1 MVDESL
7 RLLAARELLHF
18 VGPAALVSAAAD
30 ALGQGVDSPSIRQLA
45 GMDSGEGD
53 DVRAVFDTALREL
66 GIEKPSP
73 REATM
78 LIAAEVARRIEA
90 STVSPYEGAKEIWH
104 LAVGLHPEHFP
115 ELDPF
120 VYAAS
125 EWDERPRDQQLFAA
139 GILAAAHDLVVT
151 QAAR

>member
-1 MVDESL
+1 MLKKSL
-7 RLLAARELLHF
+7 RLLAAKAELDY
-18 VGPAALVSAAAD
+18 VGPEALVSGAAD
-30 ALGQGVDSPSIRQLA
+30 ALGEGVDSPSIRQLA

-53 DVRAVFDTALREL
+53 DVRAVFDTALHEL
-66 GIEKPSP
+66 SIEKPSP

-90 STVSPYEGAKEIWH
+90 GGVSPYEGAKEIWH

-125 EWDERPRDQQLFAA
+125 EWEERPREHRLFAA
-139 GILAAAHDLVVT
+139 GILAAAHDLVVA
-151 QAAR
+151 QAER